1 MTRLKLSRPQAR
13 RIALAAQLLG
23 RPKPVPVTGR
33 EVSRVIA
40 RLAQFQIDSVN
51 VMARAHLMPLFSRLG
66 PYDPELLRRAAE
78 EPPRKLFE
86 YWGHAA
92 SLMDTNLVP
101 AMRHRMNR
109 HWNWPGLDWL
119 NRERPGFV
127 EDVYARV
134 GERGP
139 VTARELAPP
148 GSGGTGAWW
157 GWSETKS
164 VLEWLLATGK
174 LGVASRT
181 PAFERR
187 YDLLERVLPHALA
200 DGLDAAEAHLVLVRR
215 AAEALGVA
223 SRRCLTDYFRT
234 GPQPTGAAIAGLER
248 SGELIP
254 AEVDGWPEPVWVWH
268 KAARPRAVDACTIV
282 SPFDSLVF
290 ERRRLSA
297 LFEVDYRIEIYVPAA
312 KRVYGY
318 YVYLFVCGEE
328 IAARVDLKADRAA
341 GKLIVQSSWIESG
354 TRLDPL
360 SVATRLD
367 AHLVQLVG
375 WLGLSEIE
383 YRDRGSLAPVLRGLA
398 R

>member
-23 RPKPVPVTGR
+23 RPKPASVTGR

-66 PYDPELLRRAAE
+66 SYDPELLRRAAE

-101 AMRHRMNR
+101 AMRHRMDGA
-109 HWNWPGLDWL
+109 WNWPGIDRLRRD
-119 NRERPGFV
+119 RPGFV
-127 EDVYARV
+127 EQVYAQV

-139 VTARELAPP
+139 VTARQLTPDAPNSK
-148 GSGGTGAWW
+148 GNWW
-157 GWSETKS
+157 GWSETKNA
-164 VLEWLLATGK
+164 LEWLLATGK
-174 LGVASRT
+174 VGVSGRT

-187 YDLLERVLPHALA
+187 YDLLERVLPRASTE
-200 DGLDAAEAHLVLVRR
+200 GLDPPEAHRALVRR
-215 AAEALGVA
+215 AAAALGVA
-223 SRRCLTDYFRT
+223 SRRCLSDYFRT
-234 GPQPTGAAIAGLER
+234 GLVPTRSAIGELEG